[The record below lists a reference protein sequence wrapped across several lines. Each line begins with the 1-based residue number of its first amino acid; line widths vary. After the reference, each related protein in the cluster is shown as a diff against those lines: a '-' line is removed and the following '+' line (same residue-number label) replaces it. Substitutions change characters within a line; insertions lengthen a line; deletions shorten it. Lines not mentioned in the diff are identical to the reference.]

1 MLNENGVNKNKEE
14 RSKKK
19 LDLNTTG
26 DFLPVLVVFFKEKI
40 EKNYK

>member
-1 MLNENGVNKNKEE
+1 MKKCTKIVLNENGVNKNKEE

-26 DFLPVLVVFFKEKI
+26 DFLPVF
-40 EKNYK
+40 